1 VKGKDGDASG
11 QDDGGVRKITN
22 KMDDIKI
29 EN

>member
-11 QDDGGVRKITN
+11 GDDGGMRKITN
-22 KMDDIKI
+22 KMDDVKI